1 MPPNLNSKVYWLQS
15 GVNELIR
22 GGCSEEAT
30 LLGILR
36 IADEIYFSNPNSVI
50 VIQGILP
57 YSKAGDGSLQHE
69 IHGHPLSRERQKE
82 FSLKSA
88 IRYNSIW
95 PSIQRI
101 NSELEKF
108 CDLHKHLVFFDVSA
122 LFLGSM
128 GNEYY
133 KQKQQHIILDL
144 LFQGRTLTFD
154 GYSVLGT
161 VIQKKLSKIINDGD
175 ETNDIEKKIR

>member
-1 MPPNLNSKVYWLQS
+1 MPSSLNSKVYWLQS
-15 GVNELIR
+15 GINELIR

-36 IADEIYFSNPNSVI
+36 VADEIYFSNPNAVI

-69 IHGHPLSRERQKE
+69 IHGHPISRDRQKE
-82 FSLKSA
+82 FSLINA
-88 IRYNSIW
+88 IRYNSVW

-108 CDLHKHLVFFDVSA
+108 CDQHKHLVYFDVSA

-144 LFQGRTLTFD
+144 LYQGKILTFD
-154 GYSVLGT
+154 GYTVLGT
-161 VIQKKLSKIINDGD
+161 AIQKKLSKIINEED
-175 ETNDIEKKIR
+175 ETNDIEKSTR